1 MEMKPSFDL
10 ETVYVQLLDGPAV
23 ARVEVSPEFWQEI
36 GNRPEL
42 HDGRLVGVFP
52 YTEDWKTWEMH
63 PAGDELVYLL
73 SGEVNLI
80 LDDGGSGKRIHMGA
94 GTACLVPRGTWH
106 RAEVRKPG
114 RALHITRGKG
124 TAHRPLE

>member
-10 ETVYVQLLDGPAV
+10 ETVYIQLLDGPEV
-23 ARVEVSPEFWQEI
+23 ARVAVSSTFWPELS
-36 GNRPEL
+36 NHPEL
-42 HDGRLVGVFP
+42 HEGRLVGVFP
-52 YTEDWKTWEMH
+52 YTEDWKSWEMH

-73 SGEVNLI
+73 SGEIILI
-80 LDDGGSGKRIHMGA
+80 LDDDGSEKRIPMSA
-94 GTACLVPRGTWH
+94 GTGCLVPRGTWH

-124 TAHRPLE
+124 TAHRPR